1 MAPQPDQGAPTP
13 DEPMTEQQTSVIDA
27 QPTVA
32 AHADATTM
40 REQQP
45 DPIHTAHAGAP
56 QAQART
62 QAPAQAQPAQAK
74 TRAQVSQGKAPQSQ
88 EPSVETSDPQ
98 EKKGIFSEVS
108 VTSAIASALAAATSF
123 ALQSKIGLAGSIIG
137 VFVAGAATAIATQVY
152 KGMLAASAEKIRAI
166 PDPQLFSPTTPRAG
180 DGAQQ
185 ADPFGTDAGSPA
197 AASRGEAAYVDP
209 ITGQSV
215 AEQDVDADHTFVRT
229 FPNAAAPVAAE
240 ERGARET
247 ASTGTRIAPEYMTRA
262 AAKRR
267 HARIKRNAAIAVF
280 AIVLGAVL
288 AYAGIV
294 TWATR
299 GRGIGPTTTETQTQ
313 QEEADEAAST
323 GTSTHGTRVR
333 GTQTESGSE
342 AEGDS
347 AQTTTTEATPTATP
361 TTTQTPSQTTSGTT
375 GGSATGTT
383 GGASGSGSGGSGQSG
398 SASGSGSSTGSGTSS
413 GESSSSSSSGTS
425 SGSGSSSQTTGGTS
439 GSTGSTGST
448 SGTAQA
454 PRHTSS

>member
-1 MAPQPDQGAPTP
+1 MSPQPNQGAPST
-13 DEPMTEQQTSVIDA
+13 DEPMTQQQTSVIDA

-40 REQQP
+40 RTQHPNPNPAAQAP
-45 DPIHTAHAGAP
+45 TRQTQARP
-56 QAQART
+56 QAAQG
-62 QAPAQAQPAQAK
+62 QAP
-74 TRAQVSQGKAPQSQ
+74 RATTTPG
-88 EPSVETSDPQ
+88 ETGEPQ
-98 EKKGIFSEVS
+98 ERRGIFSEVS

-123 ALQSKIGLAGSIIG
+123 ALQSQIGLAGSIIG

-166 PDPQLFSPTTPRAG
+166 PDQELFSPATTRPS
-180 DGAQQ
+180 DGARQ
-185 ADPFGTDAGSPA
+185 ADPFSGDARVPA
-197 AASRGEAAYVDP
+197 ETARGEAAYVDP
-209 ITGQSV
+209 VTGRSV
-215 AEQDVDADHTFVRT
+215 AAQDVDADHTFVRR
-229 FPNAAAPVAAE
+229 FPDAPQAVDAQGAGDQAEGGAAQAE
-240 ERGARET
+240 G
-247 ASTGTRIAPEYMTRA
+247 GTRIAPEYMTRA

-313 QEEADEAAST
+313 QEETDATAGT
-323 GTSTHGTRVR
+323 GSGSHGTHVR
-333 GTQTESGSE
+333 TNQTESDETGTTTE
-342 AEGDS
+342 
-347 AQTTTTEATPTATP
+347 TTTTEATP

-383 GGASGSGSGGSGQSG
+383 GGSTGSASGGTGQSG
-398 SASGSGSSTGSGTSS
+398 STSGTGTSTGSGTSS

-425 SGSGSSSQTTGGTS
+425 SGSGSGSQTTGGTS
-439 GSTGSTGST
+439 GSSGSTGST

>member
-32 AHADATTM
+32 ARADATT
-40 REQQP
+40 
-45 DPIHTAHAGAP
+45 
-56 QAQART
+56 ART
-62 QAPAQAQPAQAK
+62 QHPNPNPAAQAPTRQTQARPQAAQGQAP
-74 TRAQVSQGKAPQSQ
+74 RATTTPG
-88 EPSVETSDPQ
+88 ETGEPQ
-98 EKKGIFSEVS
+98 ERRGIFSEVS

-123 ALQSKIGLAGSIIG
+123 ALQSQIGLAGSIIG

-166 PDPQLFSPTTPRAG
+166 PDQELFSPATTRPS
-180 DGAQQ
+180 DGARQ
-185 ADPFGTDAGSPA
+185 ADPFGGDARVPA
-197 AASRGEAAYVDP
+197 DAARGEAAYVDP
-209 ITGQSV
+209 VTGRSV
-215 AEQDVDADHTFVRT
+215 AAQDVDADHTFVRR
-229 FPNAAAPVAAE
+229 FPDAPQAVDAQGAVDQAEGGAAQAE
-240 ERGARET
+240 G
-247 ASTGTRIAPEYMTRA
+247 GTRIAPEYMTRA

-313 QEEADEAAST
+313 QEETDATAGT
-323 GTSTHGTRVR
+323 GSGSHGTRVR

-375 GGSATGTT
+375 GSSATGTT
-383 GGASGSGSGGSGQSG
+383 GGSTGSASGGTGQSG
-398 SASGSGSSTGSGTSS
+398 STSGTGTSTGSGTSS

-425 SGSGSSSQTTGGTS
+425 SGSGSGSQTTGGTS
-439 GSTGSTGST
+439 GSSGSTGST

>member
-1 MAPQPDQGAPTP
+1 MAPQPNQGAPST
-13 DEPMTEQQTSVIDA
+13 DEPMTQQQTSVIDA

-40 REQQP
+40 RTQHPSPNPAAQ
-45 DPIHTAHAGAP
+45 AP
-56 QAQART
+56 TRQAQARPQAAQG
-62 QAPAQAQPAQAK
+62 QAP
-74 TRAQVSQGKAPQSQ
+74 RAATTPG
-88 EPSVETSDPQ
+88 ETGEPQ
-98 EKKGIFSEVS
+98 ERRGIFSEVS

-123 ALQSKIGLAGSIIG
+123 ALQSQIGLAGSIIG

-166 PDPQLFSPTTPRAG
+166 PDQELFSPATTRPS
-180 DGAQQ
+180 DGARQS
-185 ADPFGTDAGSPA
+185 DPFGGDARVPA
-197 AASRGEAAYVDP
+197 ETARGEASYVDP
-209 ITGQSV
+209 FTGRNVS
-215 AEQDVDADHTFVRT
+215 AQDVDADHTFVRR
-229 FPNAAAPVAAE
+229 FPDAPQAVDAQGAGDQAEGGAAQAE
-240 ERGARET
+240 G
-247 ASTGTRIAPEYMTRA
+247 GTRIAPEYMTRA

-313 QEEADEAAST
+313 QEETDATAGT
-323 GTSTHGTRVR
+323 GSGSHGTRVR

-383 GGASGSGSGGSGQSG
+383 GGSTGSASGGTGQSG
-398 SASGSGSSTGSGTSS
+398 STSGTGTSTGSGTSS

-425 SGSGSSSQTTGGTS
+425 SGSGSGSQTTGGTS
-439 GSTGSTGST
+439 GSSGSTGST

>member
-1 MAPQPDQGAPTP
+1 MAPQPNQGAPST
-13 DEPMTEQQTSVIDA
+13 DEPMTQQQTSVIDA

-40 REQQP
+40 RTQHPNPNPAAQ
-45 DPIHTAHAGAP
+45 AP
-56 QAQART
+56 TRQAQARPQAAQG
-62 QAPAQAQPAQAK
+62 QAPRAK
-74 TRAQVSQGKAPQSQ
+74 ATSG
-88 EPSVETSDPQ
+88 ETGEPQ
-98 EKKGIFSEVS
+98 ERRGIFSEVS

-123 ALQSKIGLAGSIIG
+123 ALQSQIGLAGSIIG

-166 PDPQLFSPTTPRAG
+166 PDQELFSPATTRPS
-180 DGAQQ
+180 DGARQS
-185 ADPFGTDAGSPA
+185 DPFGGDARVPA
-197 AASRGEAAYVDP
+197 ETARGEASYVDP
-209 ITGQSV
+209 FTGRNVS
-215 AEQDVDADHTFVRT
+215 AQDVDADHTFVRR
-229 FPNAAAPVAAE
+229 FPDAPQAVDAQGAGDQAEGGAAQAE
-240 ERGARET
+240 G
-247 ASTGTRIAPEYMTRA
+247 GTRIAPEYMTRA

-294 TWATR
+294 TWATTGSGSHGTHVR
-299 GRGIGPTTTETQTQ
+299 TNQTESDETGTTTE
-313 QEEADEAAST
+313 
-323 GTSTHGTRVR
+323 
-333 GTQTESGSE
+333 
-342 AEGDS
+342 
-347 AQTTTTEATPTATP
+347 TTTTEATPTATP

-383 GGASGSGSGGSGQSG
+383 GGSTGSASGGTGQSG
-398 SASGSGSSTGSGTSS
+398 STSGTGTSTGSGTSS

-425 SGSGSSSQTTGGTS
+425 SGSGSGSQTTGGTS
-439 GSTGSTGST
+439 GSSGSTGST

>member
-1 MAPQPDQGAPTP
+1 MAPQPNQGAPST
-13 DEPMTEQQTSVIDA
+13 DEPMTQQQTSVIDA
-27 QPTVA
+27 QPTA
-32 AHADATTM
+32 AARADATTA
-40 REQQP
+40 RTQHPNPNPAAQ
-45 DPIHTAHAGAP
+45 AP
-56 QAQART
+56 TRQAQARPQAAQG
-62 QAPAQAQPAQAK
+62 QAP
-74 TRAQVSQGKAPQSQ
+74 RAATTPG
-88 EPSVETSDPQ
+88 ETGEPQ
-98 EKKGIFSEVS
+98 ERRGIFSEVS

-123 ALQSKIGLAGSIIG
+123 ALQSQIGLAGSIIG

-166 PDPQLFSPTTPRAG
+166 PDQELFSPATTRPS
-180 DGAQQ
+180 DGARQ
-185 ADPFGTDAGSPA
+185 ADPFGGDARVPA
-197 AASRGEAAYVDP
+197 EAARGEAAYVDP
-209 ITGQSV
+209 VTGRSV
-215 AEQDVDADHTFVRT
+215 AAQDVDADHTFVRR
-229 FPNAAAPVAAE
+229 FPDAPQAVDAQGAGDQAEGGAAQAE
-240 ERGARET
+240 G
-247 ASTGTRIAPEYMTRA
+247 GTRIAPEYMTRA

-313 QEEADEAAST
+313 QEEADATAGT
-323 GTSTHGTRVR
+323 GSGSHGTHVR
-333 GTQTESGSE
+333 TNQTESDETGTTTE
-342 AEGDS
+342 
-347 AQTTTTEATPTATP
+347 TTTTEATPTATQ

-383 GGASGSGSGGSGQSG
+383 GGSTGSASGGTGQSG
-398 SASGSGSSTGSGTSS
+398 STSGTGTSTGGGTSS

-425 SGSGSSSQTTGGTS
+425 SGSGSGSQTTGGTS
-439 GSTGSTGST
+439 GSSGSTGST